1 MIDHIGNFSNLDD
14 IENGGLSSQC
24 LVVDYDFLTETLSL
38 DSYLREQKLFGPGQL
53 HSRSIVSKK

>member
-24 LVVDYDFLTETLSL
+24 VVVDYDFLTETLSL
-38 DSYLREQKLFGPGQL
+38 DSYLREQK
-53 HSRSIVSKK
+53 